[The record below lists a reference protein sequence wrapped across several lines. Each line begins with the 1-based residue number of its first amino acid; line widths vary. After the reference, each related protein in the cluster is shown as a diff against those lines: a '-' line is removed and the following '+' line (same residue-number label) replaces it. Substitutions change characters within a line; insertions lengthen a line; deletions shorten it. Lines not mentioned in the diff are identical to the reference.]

1 MKSKL
6 TLARKLSVVSLIF
19 WVGGSSSFAHAEEL
33 GKVSYDFHWVTPNDK
48 IAVEIV
54 DDPEIKGISCYVS
67 RPQAGGFE
75 GTAGVAD
82 NQSDAS
88 ISCVQ
93 VGPVNL
99 SEANK
104 LGGSERIFSERRSL
118 VFKEMYVERFI
129 DFKRQTVVYMVYTK
143 RLTEGSPR
151 SSISAVRIKPWSKQ

>member
-1 MKSKL
+1 MKSRL
-6 TLARKLSVVSLIF
+6 MLARKLSVVSLVF
-19 WVGGSSSFAHAEEL
+19 WVGGLTSFVHAEEL

-75 GTAGVAD
+75 GTVGVAD

-93 VGPVNL
+93 VGPVIL

-104 LGGSERIFSERRSL
+104 LGVSERIFSERRSL

-129 DFKRQTVVYMVYTK
+129 DFKRQTLVYMVYTK
-143 RLTEGSPR
+143 RVAEGSPR
-151 SSISAVRIKPWSKQ
+151 SSLSAVRIKPWSK

>member
-6 TLARKLSVVSLIF
+6 VSVRKILVVSLIF
-19 WVGGSSSFAHAEEL
+19 WLGGSPSFVHGEEL

-75 GTAGVAD
+75 GSVGVAD

-99 SEANK
+99 SDANK
-104 LGGSERIFSERRSL
+104 LGASERIFSERRSL

-143 RLTEGSPR
+143 RITEGSPR
-151 SSISAVRIKPWSKQ
+151 SSLSAVRIKPWSR

>member
-6 TLARKLSVVSLIF
+6 MLVRKLSLVSLIF
-19 WVGGSSSFAHAEEL
+19 WVAGSPSFAHAEEL

-75 GTAGVAD
+75 GTVGVAD

-93 VGPVNL
+93 VGPVIL

-104 LGGSERIFSERRSL
+104 LGASERIFSERRSL

-143 RLTEGSPR
+143 RVTEGSPR
-151 SSISAVRIKPWSKQ
+151 SSLSAVRIKPWSK